1 MNKFLSDSCNNL
13 KPYTPGEQPQDK
25 KYIKL
30 NTNENPYPPSKRVL
44 QGLKKAIDDSLKLYP
59 EPESDF
65 LRNKIASY
73 YNVKLENIFLGNGS
87 DEILAF
93 AFMAFYQN
101 KEIMFPEITYSFYPV
116 YANLFNCKVTKVK
129 MDNLKVDT
137 PKFYNQD
144 KGIIIANPNAPTG
157 EFISLDVI
165 EKIIATN
172 KEKVVLIDEAY
183 IDFGGE
189 SAIKLISKYDNVVVV
204 QTFSK
209 SRSLAGIR
217 LGMAFGSKE
226 IINGLNIVKN
236 SFNSYPINMITQRG
250 AYKSFEDDKY
260 FKAMCNK
267 IIETR
272 EESIFLLK
280 EIGLNILPS
289 KANFIFA
296 SSDVIDGKQLYLKLK
311 NKGILVRHFDLP
323 IIANYVRITI
333 GTKKQMKQLID
344 AIKSILN

>member
-30 NTNENPYPPSKRVL
+30 NTNENPYPPSKSVL
-44 QGLKKAIDDSLKLYP
+44 KGLKEAIDDDLKLYP

-65 LRNKIASY
+65 LKDKIASY
-73 YNVKLENIFLGNGS
+73 YDIKTENIFLGNGS
-87 DEILAF
+87 DEILAL

-101 KEIMFPEITYSFYPV
+101 SKVVFPEITYSFYPV
-116 YANLFNCKVTKVK
+116 YANLFKCDVTQIK
-129 MDNLKVDT
+129 MNNLKVDT
-137 PKFYNQD
+137 NGFYNQK
-144 KGIIIANPNAPTG
+144 KGVIIANPNAPTG
-157 EFISLDVI
+157 EFITLDVI
-165 EKIIATN
+165 EKIAATN
-172 KEKVVLIDEAY
+172 KDNVVLIDEAY

-189 SAIKLISKYDNVVVV
+189 SAIKLITKYNNLLIV

-226 IINGLNIVKN
+226 IISGLNMVKN
-236 SFNSYPINMITQRG
+236 SFNSYPINMITQKG

-260 FKAMCNK
+260 FKEICNK
-267 IIETR
+267 IIKTR
-272 EESIFLLK
+272 EESILQLQ

-289 KANFIFA
+289 KANFIFV
-296 SSDVIDGKQLYLKLK
+296 SSDVINGKQLYLKLK
-311 NKGILVRHFDLP
+311 DKGILVRHFDLP

-333 GTKKQMKQLID
+333 GTKVQMKELIK
-344 AIKSILN
+344 AIKLILN